1 MTGQKLCDPGHYKD
15 PRVFLDT
22 QEDYSRAQ
30 LSLSES
36 FSDQNMS
43 LMLQQ
48 HDLEG
53 LCAATR
59 SVTGEYLTEDEQV
72 KFYACLCAFHDT
84 YVEKHKKP
92 TFNKPS
98 EYKILTSVVA
108 SLSQDKYKYGN
119 QYRLYT
125 SLETE
130 IDRIL
135 TVIKPQVYNKSA
147 ILMPKKPKC
156 VLKNGKLNNNNKP

>member
-1 MTGQKLCDPGHYKD
+1 MTCQKLCDPGHYKD

-72 KFYACLCAFHDT
+72 KFYSMLVCA
-84 YVEKHKKP
+84 
-92 TFNKPS
+92 PS
-98 EYKILTSVVA
+98 MTPMWRNIKSLHSTNLQSIKYLLVWWPPSARTSTSTGTSTGSTPASRQKLTA
-108 SLSQDKYKYGN
+108 S
-119 QYRLYT
+119 
-125 SLETE
+125 
-130 IDRIL
+130 
-135 TVIKPQVYNKSA
+135 
-147 ILMPKKPKC
+147 
-156 VLKNGKLNNNNKP
+156 